1 MVYDGRTRQGANVTF
16 WQVFFILMI
25 FVPLTMLWVFTL
37 IDLFRRSDLSGI
49 ATALWAIAIVLLPLI
64 GMVVY
69 FILRDAQP
77 SVPAPG
83 PAPVQAQPPSASG
96 PTPEIPIVAT
106 PGAADMADQLERL
119 AELRDKT
126 ILSADEFQRE
136 KDKLL
141 GYESA

>member
-1 MVYDGRTRQGANVTF
+1 VTF

-37 IDLFRRSDLSGI
+37 IDLFGRSDLSGI
-49 ATALWAIAIVLLPLI
+49 AKALWAIAIVLLPLI

-69 FILRDAQP
+69 FILRDTQP
-77 SVPAPG
+77 SVPAPE
-83 PAPVQAQPPSASG
+83 PAPVQAPPPPPSAS
-96 PTPEIPIVAT
+96 TPGVLIVAT
-106 PGAADMADQLERL
+106 PGATDMADQLERL
-119 AELRDKT
+119 AELRDKA
-126 ILSADEFQRE
+126 ILSDEEFQRE

>member
-1 MVYDGRTRQGANVTF
+1 MTF

-37 IDLFRRSDLSGI
+37 IDLFGRSDLSGI
-49 ATALWAIAIVLLPLI
+49 AKALWAIAIVLLPLI

-69 FILRDAQP
+69 FILRDTQP
-77 SVPAPG
+77 SVPAPE
-83 PAPVQAQPPSASG
+83 PAPVQAPPPPPSAS
-96 PTPEIPIVAT
+96 TPGVLIVAT
-106 PGAADMADQLERL
+106 PGATDMADQLERL
-119 AELRDKT
+119 AELRDKA
-126 ILSADEFQRE
+126 ILSDEEFQRE